1 MNHRWLFVRIAILL
15 GLALP
20 ALRPVVADQ
29 PQVNGRVEQI
39 GPFRVVRVWG
49 SPKEMG
55 FAHGFLLGKEYVTA
69 VLARFAKA
77 PFSEAALYEQVCAAV
92 NDLVEL
98 PKAASEEIEGLF
110 EGIKAA
116 NGGVPRVAAFN
127 RELKIED
134 LIVHN
139 AGDLLRA
146 FGCSGFTVWG
156 ERAGDA
162 GVITTRNFDY
172 PIDQAGL
179 ASQFILVRRPAGR
192 KPVATV
198 TFPAYIGAFTGINE
212 DGVCAFMHDG
222 TGNRIHPP
230 SGRYTPAALVL
241 AEMLE
246 STTGL
251 EAHGRA
257 RTMLEKVT
265 PYPFSYLIRIVT
277 PRVQGRVTVP
287 ATVFRIDADGLS
299 ENPVGESGCITTNHY
314 LSGDRTPSERAN
326 EWSLTRYKQLEDT
339 TSGGVTGHAA
349 WQALDAVSSDDPGHP
364 TLHALVVY
372 PERRRLDLA
381 FASWDGGAAVPATR
395 HSPTTI
401 DFTELF
407 ALDQ

>member
-1 MNHRWLFVRIAILL
+1 MKHRHLFVRLAVVI
-15 GLALP
+15 GLAFS
-20 ALRPVVADQ
+20 ALSPVVADQ

-55 FAHGFLLGKEYVTA
+55 YAHGYLLGREYVTA
-69 VLARFAKA
+69 VLDRFAQA
-77 PFSEAALYEQVCAAV
+77 PFNEAAMYEQVCASV
-92 NDLVEL
+92 NDLVDL
-98 PKAASEEIEGLF
+98 PEAAREEIEGLF

-127 RELKIED
+127 RDLRIDD

-146 FGCSGFTVWG
+146 FGCSGFTLWG
-156 ERAGDA
+156 NRAGDE
-162 GVITTRNFDY
+162 GVITARNFDY
-172 PIDQAGL
+172 PIDEKAL
-179 ASQFILVRRPAGR
+179 ASQFILVRQPKGR
-192 KPVATV
+192 QRVATV

-222 TGNRIHPP
+222 TGNGIRPP
-230 SGRYTPAALVL
+230 TGRYTPAALVL

-246 STTGL
+246 TTSGID
-251 EAHGRA
+251 AHTRTG
-257 RTMLEKVT
+257 TMLKKVT

-287 ATVFRIDADGLS
+287 ALVFRIDADGLS

-326 EWSLTRYKQLEDT
+326 EWSLTRYKELEGRI
-339 TSGGVTGHAA
+339 SGDVTGQAA
-349 WQALDAVSSDDPGHP
+349 WQALDAVASDNPGHP

-381 FASWDGGAAVPATR
+381 FASWDSGAAVPATR

-401 DFTELF
+401 DFKELF
-407 ALDQ
+407 ALDR